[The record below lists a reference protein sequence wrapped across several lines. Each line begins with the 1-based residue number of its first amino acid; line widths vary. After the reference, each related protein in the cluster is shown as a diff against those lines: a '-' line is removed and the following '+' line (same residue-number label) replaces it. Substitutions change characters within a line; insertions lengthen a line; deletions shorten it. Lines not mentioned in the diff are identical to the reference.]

1 MKTKE
6 EVLAFEPPAARL
18 LGREVVSVNTEEG
31 GATVRYTARPEFLN
45 RHGTVQGGFLA
56 AMLDSATALGLYGVL
71 PPEQTAV
78 TVNLNVTYV
87 RPGKVGTFTAQSRLL
102 KRDARFAEVSAELLD
117 AEGGLVASA
126 IAKLR
131 IIRRVH
137 MREPDAAEGM
147 S

>member
-1 MKTKE
+1 MNTKE

-18 LGREVVSVNTEEG
+18 LSREVVAVNTEAG
-31 GATVRYTARPEFLN
+31 GATVRYTARPDFLN

-87 RPGKVGTFTAQSRLL
+87 RPAKVGTFTAQSRLL
-102 KRDARFAEVSAELLD
+102 NRDARFAEVSAELLD
-117 AEGGLVASA
+117 AEGVVVASA

-137 MREPDAAEGM
+137 MRQPDAPEGM

>member
-1 MKTKE
+1 MNTKE

-18 LGREVVSVNTEEG
+18 LGREVVAVNTEEG

-56 AMLDSATALGLYGVL
+56 AMLDSATALGLFGVL

-87 RPGKVGTFTAQSRLL
+87 RPGRVGTFTAQSRLL

-117 AEGGLVASA
+117 AEGEVVAAA

-131 IIRRVH
+131 IFKRR
-137 MREPDAAEGM
+137 E
-147 S
+147 

>member
-1 MKTKE
+1 MNSKE

-18 LGREVVSVNTEEG
+18 LSRDIVAVNTEEG

-56 AMLDSATALGLYGVL
+56 AMLDSATALGLFGVL
-71 PPEQTAV
+71 PPELTAV
-78 TVNLNVTYV
+78 TMNLNVTYL
-87 RPGKVGTFTAQSRLL
+87 RPAKLGTFTAQSRLVS
-102 KRDARFAEVSAELLD
+102 RDARHGEVSAELHD
-117 AEGGLVASA
+117 ADGVVVASA

-131 IIRRVH
+131 IVTRK
-137 MREPDAAEGM
+137 AQ

>member
-18 LGREVVSVNTEEG
+18 LGRDVVAVNTEAG

-56 AMLDSATALGLYGVL
+56 AMLDSVTALGLYGVL

-87 RPGKVGTFTAQSRLL
+87 RPGKLGTFTARSRLL
-102 KRDARFAEVSAELLD
+102 KRDARFAEVAAELID
-117 AEGGLVASA
+117 ADGVMVASA

-137 MREPDAAEGM
+137 LRQLDAEEGA
-147 S
+147 

>member
-1 MKTKE
+1 MNTKE

-18 LGREVVSVNTEEG
+18 LGREVVAVNTEEG
-31 GATVRYTARPEFLN
+31 GATVRYTASPEFLN

-56 AMLDSATALGLYGVL
+56 AMLDSATALGLFGVL

-87 RPGKVGTFTAQSRLL
+87 RPGRVGTFTAQSRLL

-117 AEGGLVASA
+117 AQGEVVASA

-131 IIRRVH
+131 IFKRR
-137 MREPDAAEGM
+137 E
-147 S
+147 